1 MTISSDDKL
10 REAARIAA
18 LKLPGRALDLAVLLL
33 RHLNFE
39 LGVAWPGVE
48 DLADELG
55 ISTQT
60 IGRATAI
67 LADAGVAKFA
77 KRRGAAARWFP
88 NLMDMEPEE
97 AKRRVAKAIKNWK
110 HDRSKMRDHEAEA
123 VAGLTGI
130 PLDDP
135 SKMSPIGPS
144 TSVAQVRDLKSTSN
158 RLILNAATAANAR
171 LPPTEAAFNL
181 VDQLA
186 KIAGL
191 SENSIQWP
199 EPWRHA
205 APLVQSWLTDLS
217 ERPFATGTS
226 PAQLCVLA
234 AKGVMK
240 SETAREGARR
250 TIKYFEPAIKALA
263 DKLDAQ
269 TALLLVE
276 RRAADLPDRAVPGP
290 RGENLA
296 TRPVRFARQ
305 ARWP

>member
-48 DLADELG
+48 DLAAELG

-110 HDRSKMRDHEAEA
+110 HGPSKMRDHEAEA

-135 SKMSPIGPS
+135 SKMGPIDPS
-144 TSVAQVRDLKSTSN
+144 TSVAEVRDLKSTSN
-158 RLILNAATAANAR
+158 RSILNAATAAAR
-171 LPPTEAAFNL
+171 LPPTEAAFKL

-191 SENSIQWP
+191 SKDSITWP

-205 APLVQSWLTDLS
+205 APLVQAWLTDLS
-217 ERPFATGTS
+217 ERPFAAETS

-240 SETAREGARR
+240 SETARDGARR
-250 TIKYFEPAIKALA
+250 TIKYFQPAIKALA

-269 TALLLVE
+269 TAESLAQ
-276 RRAADLPDRAVPGP
+276 RAADLPGRAVPGP
-290 RGENLA
+290 RGENLV
-296 TRPVRFARQ
+296 TRAVRFARQ
-305 ARWP
+305 ARGP